1 MRLPQEICDLIID
14 HLYDDKSS
22 LRCCS
27 LVSRG
32 WVYRSQAHLFYPLIL
47 WGRLWQRWF
56 DTFPLSNQRIRPSVR
71 NLILCLPTH
80 PFVNFVRLQEY
91 PAFKN
96 LAYLNIDGTG
106 SSLYKSQ
113 QFPYTRCFGH
123 LRNTL
128 KTLALDYVALHPCI
142 IVGFPRLER
151 LLVRGCR
158 MPSVGNSNEN
168 EDIPESNSRRAFRGS
183 LVLEI
188 YSWQSEAGLLT
199 TFANYPLEYDTI
211 TISVKAIDGEAFRA
225 QVINRLISRCSST
238 LKVLD
243 IRLINERTR
252 KSGPAQPQ
260 SHPLHTL
267 PMIGLD
273 LDLSSFTHLCEISL
287 TLIINRDLR
296 NHLPR
301 FSTITSGTMSKITIT
316 ANLATYAGS
325 LYNLFGGG
333 YDWTDIDDDLLR
345 LAEFQRGNNA
355 CRIDLVINILRVYM
369 GRFRPSGRERKSF
382 KKDWWVQKASE
393 YAFRKFSHVGT
404 IDFVLPPPVG

>member
-32 WVYRSQAHLFYPLIL
+32 WVHRSQAHLFYLLIL
-47 WGRLWQRWF
+47 SGGLWQRWF

-71 NLILCLPTH
+71 SLILCLPTH
-80 PFVNFVRLQEY
+80 PFVNFVRLREY

-106 SSLYKSQ
+106 SSLYESQ
-113 QFPYTRCFGH
+113 QFPYTQCFGH
-123 LRNTL
+123 LRSTL
-128 KTLALDYVALHPCI
+128 KTLALDCVALHPRI

-158 MPSVGNSNEN
+158 IHSAGNPNES
-168 EDIPESNSRRAFRGS
+168 EDISVSDSRRAFRGS

-199 TFANYPLEYDTI
+199 TFADYPLGYDTI

-225 QVINRLISRCSST
+225 EVINRLISRCSGT

-243 IRLINERTR
+243 IKLKNERTR
-252 KSGPAQPQ
+252 KSGPVQPQ
-260 SHPLHTL
+260 SHPPHTS

-273 LDLSSFTHLCEISL
+273 LDLSSFRHLREISL
-287 TLIINRDLR
+287 TLIINRGLR

-301 FSTITSGTMSKITIT
+301 FSAITSGTMSKIMLSRRWYILHYHRST
-316 ANLATYAGS
+316 
-325 LYNLFGGG
+325 
-333 YDWTDIDDDLLR
+333 LLLPLGER
-345 LAEFQRGNNA
+345 LLLMMVE
-355 CRIDLVINILRVYM
+355 
-369 GRFRPSGRERKSF
+369 
-382 KKDWWVQKASE
+382 
-393 YAFRKFSHVGT
+393 
-404 IDFVLPPPVG
+404 